1 MAKTRLA
8 SKTVQWG
15 RFKLTEAEIERQIGE
30 ATRRGEEE
38 LRTQPL
44 AVAVRFDKRI
54 RRVIVDLNKGT
65 TLSVPVEL
73 LQGVHDA
80 SLKDLSRVEIMS
92 PGMDIEWPTL
102 DQQFSI
108 EGLMAGRFGNKAW
121 MASLEQRGALTK
133 HKLKAK
139 TSRTTGRK
147 VRRLPKTTAA
157 ATV

>member
-15 RFKLTEAEIERQIGE
+15 RFKLTEAEIERQIEE

-65 TLSVPVEL
+65 TLSVPVDL

-80 SLKDLSRVEIMS
+80 SVKDLSRVEIMS
-92 PGMDIEWPTL
+92 PGLDIEWPTL

-133 HKLKAK
+133 PKLKAK
-139 TSRTTGRK
+139 TSQAAGKKIVRLRK
-147 VRRLPKTTAA
+147 TAKSV
-157 ATV
+157 TI